1 MPRLFKITLI
11 FLLVLAPLLL
21 FSQVK
26 IMTWNLKN
34 VGSSKTEDNISY
46 IAQIMKQADVVA
58 IQEVVTNPSGAQT
71 ILALHEE
78 LNRKS
83 GAKWD
88 YVLSDPTVSSPY
100 RSERY
105 AYLWKTKQLK
115 LQKKAFLE
123 PTYQMEIEREPY
135 MATFQHKDF
144 QFTLVSLHA
153 LPKKHQ
159 PEQEIKYLKFL
170 PALYENKNLIF
181 LGDFNTP
188 ESNSVFNPLKKQGY
202 TPAFTNQKTSLRQK
216 CIKGDCLASEYDN
229 IFLQQELF
237 TVKAA
242 KAILFFEDFETIK
255 EANKISDHIPLLIEI
270 E

>member
-1 MPRLFKITLI
+1 MPRLFKTTMV

-71 ILALHEE
+71 ILALQEE

-115 LQKKAFLE
+115 LQKKAFSC
-123 PTYQMEIEREPY
+123 PY
-135 MATFQHKDF
+135 PLWFYKRLAQR
-144 QFTLVSLHA
+144 LVA
-153 LPKKHQ
+153 
-159 PEQEIKYLKFL
+159 
-170 PALYENKNLIF
+170 
-181 LGDFNTP
+181 
-188 ESNSVFNPLKKQGY
+188 
-202 TPAFTNQKTSLRQK
+202 
-216 CIKGDCLASEYDN
+216 
-229 IFLQQELF
+229 
-237 TVKAA
+237 
-242 KAILFFEDFETIK
+242 
-255 EANKISDHIPLLIEI
+255 
-270 E
+270 